1 MKFRL
6 PVEMAMS
13 VVNVEDW
20 K

>member
-6 PVEMAMS
+6 PVEMAMY